1 MVAETFGAS
10 LWSAITPAGSSFDRL
25 TDAHDADFVIVGAGY
40 LGMNTAYNL
49 AASGASVILI
59 EASEPGF
66 GASGRNTGFVV
77 PTLKRALSPSNV
89 VQKFGEKRAEVFNAM
104 IGGSGTHLFSLMAE
118 NGIECSAEQTGWL
131 QPAHS
136 RAALA
141 ACAAQVKEWQERG
154 YDVEL
159 LDAVE
164 TRRRTGMDGYHGALS
179 IPTGGQINPLAYA
192 RGLARACV
200 AKGVKLFARS
210 PVSGIEPDGDRW
222 LVRTTSGGV
231 ARGRQVVLTTN
242 AMVGKLC
249 SKVDA
254 AIIPTRSFQIATQ
267 QFSPDVQQR
276 ILPSRSPVADSR
288 RHLFAARWSPDGRI
302 VGGGLVYP
310 GPFRMARTRSRFEDR
325 FSRFLLELGPIRAD
339 YAWTGTVAVTL
350 DSLPKLFD
358 LAPGLWAPI
367 ACNGRGVALTAAFGR
382 ELAGFLAG
390 KVTADDFVVP
400 ITRPEP
406 VPMRAFATLGPY
418 FWLPY
423 SEFMDKRETE
433 AVTA

>member
-10 LWSAITPAGSSFDRL
+10 LWSAITVAAEPFDTL
-25 TDAHDADFVIVGAGY
+25 KDAHEADFIIVGAGY

-49 AASGASVILI
+49 ASNGASVILI

-89 VQKFGEKRAEVFNAM
+89 AQKFGARRAEIFNTM
-104 IGGSGTHLFSLMAE
+104 IGGSGTHLFSLIAG
-118 NGIECSAEQTGWL
+118 NGIDCAAEQTGWL

-136 RAALA
+136 KKSLA
-141 ACAAQVKEWQERG
+141 GCAAQAKEWQERG
-154 YDVEL
+154 FDVAVI
-159 LDAVE
+159 DAAE

-200 AKGVKLFARS
+200 ANGVRIFARS
-210 PVSGIEPDGDRW
+210 PVTAIGRDGDRW
-222 LVRTTSGGV
+222 LVKTPAGT
-231 ARGRQVVLTTN
+231 ARAGQVVLTTN

-249 SKVDA
+249 AQVDS
-254 AIIPTRSFQIATQ
+254 AILPTRSFQIATQ
-267 QFSPDVQQR
+267 RFLQETQQQV
-276 ILPSRSPVADSR
+276 LPSRSPVADSR

-310 GPFRMARTRSRFEDR
+310 GPFRMARTKARFEQR
-325 FSRFLLELGPIRAD
+325 FSRFLPQLGPIRAE

-350 DSLPKLFD
+350 DSLPRLFD

-367 ACNGRGVALTAAFGR
+367 GCNGRGVALTAAFGR
-382 ELAGFLAG
+382 ELGDFLSG
-390 KVTADDFVVP
+390 KTSADGFVVP
-400 ITRPEP
+400 ITKPEP
-406 VPMRAFATLGPY
+406 IPMRAFATLGPY

-423 SEFMDKRETE
+423 SEYMDKRETE
-433 AVTA
+433 PLQA

>member
-10 LWSAITPAGSSFDRL
+10 LWSAITPAGPALDSL
-25 TDAHDADFVIVGAGY
+25 TEAHEADFVIVGAGY

-49 AASGASVILI
+49 ARSGASVVLI

-89 VQKFGEKRAEVFNAM
+89 VQKFGARRAEAFNSM
-104 IGGSGTHLFSLMAE
+104 IGGSGTHLFSLIRE

-141 ACAAQVKEWQERG
+141 ACAAQANEWQERG
-154 YDVEL
+154 FDVEL
-159 LDAVE
+159 IDSAE
-164 TRRRTGMDGYHGALS
+164 TERQTGMKGYHGALRIGS
-179 IPTGGQINPLAYA
+179 GGQLNPLAYA
-192 RGLARACV
+192 RGLACACIEN
-200 AKGVKLFARS
+200 GVRLFARS
-210 PVSGIEPDGDRW
+210 PVTGIVRDGDSW
-222 LVRTTSGGV
+222 MVRTQSGQV
-231 ARGRQVVLTTN
+231 RARQVVLTTN

-249 SKVDA
+249 ANVDA

-267 QFSPDVQQR
+267 RFSEEIQQR

-310 GPFRMARTRSRFEDR
+310 GPFRMQRTRTRFESRFAH
-325 FSRFLLELGPIRAD
+325 FLPELGPIRAE

-350 DSLPKLFD
+350 DSLPRLFN
-358 LAPGLWAPI
+358 LSPGLWAPI
-367 ACNGRGVALTAAFGR
+367 GCNGRGVALTAAFGR
-382 ELAGFLAG
+382 ELANFLSG
-390 KVTADDFVVP
+390 QVPADDFVVP
-400 ITRPEP
+400 VTKPEP
-406 VPMRAFATLGPY
+406 IPMRTFAALGPY

-423 SEFMDKRETE
+423 SEFRDKRETE
-433 AVTA
+433 PLQQ